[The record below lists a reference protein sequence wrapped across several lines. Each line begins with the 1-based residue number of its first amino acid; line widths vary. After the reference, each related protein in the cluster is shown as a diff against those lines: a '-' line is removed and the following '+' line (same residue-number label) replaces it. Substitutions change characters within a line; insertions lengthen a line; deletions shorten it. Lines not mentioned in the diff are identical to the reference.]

1 MVQPMDHAV
10 VGVAQ
15 DAIREGRM
23 KAVVLERPGQLS
35 FVDTGPPDKPKP
47 GEATVLV
54 KTIGI
59 CGTDLRAYEG
69 SQPFFQYP
77 RVLGHELG
85 VEILE
90 VGDNGKGLAAGEQ
103 CAVEPYLNCGHC
115 SACRRGK
122 TNCCKNLRLL
132 GVHIDGGML
141 GVLTVPIAKLHKS
154 EGLSLDQLALVET
167 LSIGAH
173 AVRRAALQPGET
185 VLIIG
190 VGPIG
195 LAILQ
200 SVRENADRVITMDI
214 SVKRLEFCRN
224 TMKVSDCIDA
234 TSNPLPELQEL
245 LDGGLPTAIFD
256 CTGNKQSMQASF
268 SYVEHGGKLVFVG
281 LFNGEVAFNDPN
293 FHQRE
298 LTVLSSRNATGED
311 FRQIMDG
318 MRSGR
323 IDIKPWV
330 THRVSSA
337 SIIDA
342 LPEWASGDNDVIK
355 AIVEW
360 Q

>member
-1 MVQPMDHAV
+1 
-10 VGVAQ
+10 
-15 DAIREGRM
+15 M
-23 KAVVLERPGQLS
+23 KAIVLERPGEFS
-35 FVDTGPPDKPKP
+35 VMETPPMGKPKP
-47 GEATVLV
+47 GEAIVLV

-59 CGTDLRAYEG
+59 CGTDLRAFG
-69 SQPFFQYP
+69 GNQPFFQYP

-90 VGDNGKGLAAGEQ
+90 IGANEKGLVAGDQ
-103 CAVEPYLNCGHC
+103 CAVEPYLSCGHC
-115 SACRRGK
+115 NACKRGK

-141 GVLTVPIAKLHKS
+141 GVLNVPIPKLHKS
-154 EGLSLDQLALVET
+154 EGLSLDQLALVEP
-167 LSIGAH
+167 LSVGAH

-200 SVRENADRVITMDI
+200 SVRQNADRVIVIDI
-214 SVKRLEFCRN
+214 STKRLEFCCN
-224 TMKVSDCIDA
+224 TMKVKDCIDA
-234 TSNPLPELQEL
+234 RSNPLPKLREL
-245 LDGGLPTAIFD
+245 LHGDLPTAIFD
-256 CTGNKQSMQASF
+256 CTGSKESMEACF

-281 LFNGEVAFNDPN
+281 LFNGGLTFNAPN

-298 LTVLSSRNATGED
+298 MTVLSSRNATRED
-311 FRQIMDG
+311 FQQIMEG
-318 MRSGR
+318 MRSGQ
-323 IDIKPWV
+323 IDIKSWV

-360 Q
+360 